1 MFRRKLQALNYPQ
14 PDCNVCDENK
24 WRNLVEWLEDQK
36 VRLYKIEDR
45 AALRNKSSTQWP
57 KAFIKYIQ
65 DLQCP
70 LDGSDRLAVCDWILG
85 HAVRLEY
92 GEKAQIYKGI
102 GAPSK
107 TPSGTMAEDPFAS
120 IDVSSPNVKVGLVS
134 LCSLLK
140 IPRHVDP
147 IVTLEA
153 IALLIKD
160 RLSDDAQE
168 GVLEEGVEV
177 DLSEYEVGFDA
188 KDPVMNDA
196 GRILRLLHINELRD
210 LQTKINET
218 IVAVQ
223 SLTANPKTD
232 QRLGKVGR

>member
-1 MFRRKLQALNYPQ
+1 MFKRKLQALNNPQ
-14 PDCNVCDENK
+14 SDFNVNDENC

-36 VRLYKIEDR
+36 IRFYKIEDR
-45 AALRNKSSTQWP
+45 ADLRNKSSTQWP
-57 KAFIKYIQ
+57 KAFVKYIQ

-85 HAVRLEY
+85 HAIRLEF
-92 GEKAQIYKGI
+92 GEKAQMFKGEVA
-102 GAPSK
+102 APQS
-107 TPSGTMAEDPFAS
+107 PSGPVAEDPFAS
-120 IDVSSPNVKVGLVS
+120 IDVSSPDVKAGLVS
-134 LCSLLK
+134 LCSLLN

-160 RLSDDAQE
+160 RLSEDAQE
-168 GVLEEGVEV
+168 GEFEEGVEV
-177 DLSEYEVGFDA
+177 DLSEYEAGFDA
-188 KDPVMNDA
+188 KDPVLNDA

-223 SLTANPKTD
+223 TLTANPKTD